1 MSETNSLNEKNINQN
16 TSPQDNENNN
26 EFGLLYTEK
35 YRPKHYSDLLTEEKA
50 NREILT
56 WMKSWDD
63 IVFNKKFIIP
73 KIPIPIMN
81 NSLSPIKP
89 KFNKTG
95 LKKDEKNKDNL
106 FQYVEVDYI
115 RQKHKIIL
123 IGGPPGVGKTTLA
136 NIIAKQC
143 GYEPIVVNASDE
155 RTTDKLILRIYNSTL
170 IHNLTNL
177 KKDQKRKPTCLILD
191 EIDGISI
198 NNRKPIKTIIDF
210 IKTGHLDK
218 KILEANKKEILD
230 DIKNDKNLN
239 NGGKVNFAR
248 YNKKNK
254 RNKNNNNLN
263 NQENDF
269 TSDEDDISNIDEDD
283 DENNNNEKTYNRKK
297 NINQGIQRPIICICN
312 DLYAKQLSLLR
323 KEALVY
329 NLKKIDEKKLF
340 DLLYSITKKEN
351 LPIDKITIKNIC
363 ELCNSDIRSCLLSLQ
378 FFSYHKKNSEL
389 ISDIIHDKEKLKYI
403 CNKDFNENLFNV
415 WNKIFYKI
423 DNNSNFNENL
433 SYKDIKNL
441 YDSCGEHKKIY
452 EGLFNNYLKI
462 SSRERDTLED
472 IQKRSE
478 LTEIFSY
485 EDTIQGK
492 GFSVMPGSV
501 DNYINLSGAY
511 IKKYYFAKNFEKG
524 LIEYTSLFFD
534 YKSKLKNFNNII
546 ENIQENIYEKTHILY
561 KKEELVIN
569 ILPYIYEMISPNFR
583 EISYELL
590 NQKEKKSVDTAINLL
605 LYFGIDMKENTGNQ
619 DYKQNYIYFEPDIK
633 KLVTYNNITMN
644 EDENN
649 EDKDK
654 DKDIDID
661 KEKNKNDDYL
671 LNYNKQLILK
681 AEYEKHKNL
690 SKFNE
695 EKNEKGIN
703 QKVKEEQDNYS
714 KNFNMLLNNMGV
726 GKKRKYNEIK
736 KYESKFIYKF
746 NEGITDCVR
755 RPLDISYFY
764 CK

>member
-1 MSETNSLNEKNINQN
+1 MSETNSSNDKNINLITPSQN
-16 TSPQDNENNN
+16 KESNN
-26 EFGLLYTEK
+26 EISLLYTEK
-35 YRPKHYSDLLTEEKA
+35 YKPKHYSDLLTEEKI

-56 WMKSWDD
+56 WVKSWDD
-63 IVFNKKFIIP
+63 VVFNRKFNIP
-73 KIPIPIMN
+73 KIPVPIMN
-81 NSLSPIKP
+81 NSLSPNKP

-106 FQYVEVDYI
+106 FQYIEVDYI

-123 IGGPPGVGKTTLA
+123 IGGQPGIGKTTLA

-177 KKDQKRKPTCLILD
+177 KKDQKRKPTLLILD
-191 EIDGISI
+191 EIDGISS
-198 NNRKPIKTIIDF
+198 NSKKPIKTIIDF

-218 KILEANKKEILD
+218 KILEENKKEILD
-230 DIKNDKNLN
+230 GIKNNDKALGL
-239 NGGKVNFAR
+239 GGKANFSR
-248 YNKKNK
+248 FNRNIK
-254 RNKNNNNLN
+254 RNKNNFNNN
-263 NQENDF
+263 KENDLS
-269 TSDEDDISNIDEDD
+269 SDEDDISNNDEDD
-283 DENNNNEKTYNRKK
+283 DENTNNEKTYVKRRNT
-297 NINQGIQRPIICICN
+297 NQGIQRPIICICN

-351 LPIDKITIKNIC
+351 LPIDKTTIKNIC
-363 ELCNSDIRSCLLSLQ
+363 ELCNSDIRSCLLCLQ

-389 ISDIIHDKEKLKYI
+389 ISEVIHDKEKLKYI

-415 WNKIFYKI
+415 WNKIFYRI
-423 DNNSNFNENL
+423 DNNSNYNEEL

-462 SSRERDTLED
+462 STRERDTLED

-485 EDTIQGK
+485 EDTIQGR
-492 GFSVMPGSV
+492 GFSLMPGSV

-511 IKKYYFAKNFEKG
+511 INKYYYAKNFEKG
-524 LIEYTSLFFD
+524 LIEYTSLYFD
-534 YKSKLKNFNNII
+534 YKSQLRNYNSII
-546 ENIQENIYEKTHILY
+546 ENIQENIYEKKHILY
-561 KKEELVIN
+561 KKDELVIN
-569 ILPYIYEMISPNFR
+569 ILPYIYEMINPNFR

-590 NQKEKKSVDTAINLL
+590 NQKEKKSVDTAISLL

-619 DYKQNYIYFEPDIK
+619 DYKQNYISFEPDIK
-633 KLVTYNNITMN
+633 KLITYNNNINANDEQEN
-644 EDENN
+644 ENGENN
-649 EDKDK
+649 EF
-654 DKDIDID
+654 
-661 KEKNKNDDYL
+661 L

-695 EKNEKGIN
+695 EKKDKNPN
-703 QKVKEEQDNYS
+703 DKVKEEQDNYNR
-714 KNFNMLLNNMGV
+714 NFNLLLNNMGV
-726 GKKRKYNEIK
+726 GKKRKFNEIK

-746 NEGITDCVR
+746 NEGLTDCVR

>member
-1 MSETNSLNEKNINQN
+1 MSDNNSSSNEQSINNIYQN
-16 TSPQDNENNN
+16 SENDKNN
-26 EFGLLYTEK
+26 EVSLLYTEK
-35 YRPKHYSDLLTEEKA
+35 YRPKHYSDLITEEKI

-56 WMKSWDD
+56 WVKSWDD

-73 KIPIPIMN
+73 KIAIPIMN
-81 NSLSPIKP
+81 NSLSPNKP
-89 KFNKTG
+89 SFNKTG
-95 LKKDEKNKDNL
+95 LKKDENKDL

-170 IHNLTNL
+170 IHNLTNM

-191 EIDGISI
+191 EIDGIST

-218 KILEANKKEILD
+218 KILESNKKEILD
-230 DIKNDKNLN
+230 EIKNIEKNSN
-239 NGGKVNFAR
+239 YGGKANFAR
-248 YNKKNK
+248 KNRNKKNAK
-254 RNKNNNNLN
+254 NSNYINNK
-263 NQENDF
+263 ENDL
-269 TSDEDDISNIDEDD
+269 TSDDDEVSNITEDD
-283 DENNNNEKTYNRKK
+283 DENTNNEKVFNRKR
-297 NINQGIQRPIICICN
+297 NTNQGIQRPIICICN

-340 DLLYSITKKEN
+340 DLLYSITKKES
-351 LPIDKITIKNIC
+351 LPIDKVTIKNIC
-363 ELCNSDIRSCLLSLQ
+363 ELCNCDIRSCLLCLQ

-389 ISDIIHDKEKLKYI
+389 ISEIIHDKDKLRYI

-415 WNKIFYKI
+415 WNKIFYRI
-423 DNNSNFNENL
+423 DNNVNFNNDL
-433 SYKDIKNL
+433 SYNEVKNL

-462 SSRERDTLED
+462 SARERDTLED

-478 LTEIFSY
+478 LSDIFSY
-485 EDTIQGK
+485 EDNIQGK

-511 IKKYYFAKNFEKG
+511 INKYYFAKNFEKG

-534 YKSKLKNFNNII
+534 YKSKLKTNNNII

-561 KKEELVIN
+561 KKDELIIN
-569 ILPYIYEMISPNFR
+569 LLPYIYEMINPNFR

-590 NQKEKKSVDTAINLL
+590 NQKEKKCVDTAINLL
-605 LYFGIDMKENTGNQ
+605 LYFGIDMKENSANQ
-619 DYKQNYIYFEPDIK
+619 DNKQNYIYFEPDIK
-633 KLVTYNNITMN
+633 KLIAYYNIVLEKESESSEN
-644 EDENN
+644 EINN
-649 EDKDK
+649 GK
-654 DKDIDID
+654 
-661 KEKNKNDDYL
+661 KENDDSL

-695 EKNEKGIN
+695 EKKENSGNEKA
-703 QKVKEEQDNYS
+703 KEEQDNYS
-714 KNFNMLLNNMGV
+714 RNFNMLLNNMGV
-726 GKKRKYNEIK
+726 GKKRKFNEIK

>member
-1 MSETNSLNEKNINQN
+1 MSETNSSNDKNINLITPSQN
-16 TSPQDNENNN
+16 KESNN
-26 EFGLLYTEK
+26 EISLLYTEK
-35 YRPKHYSDLLTEEKA
+35 YKPKHYSDLLTEEKI

-56 WMKSWDD
+56 WVKSWDD
-63 IVFNKKFIIP
+63 VVFNRKFNIP
-73 KIPIPIMN
+73 KIPVPIMN
-81 NSLSPIKP
+81 NSLSPNKP

-95 LKKDEKNKDNL
+95 LKDEKNKDNL
-106 FQYVEVDYI
+106 FQYIEVDYI

-123 IGGPPGVGKTTLA
+123 IGGQPGIGKTTLA

-177 KKDQKRKPTCLILD
+177 KKDQKRKPTLLILD
-191 EIDGISI
+191 EIDGISS
-198 NNRKPIKTIIDF
+198 NSRKPIKTIIDF

-218 KILEANKKEILD
+218 KILEENKKEILD
-230 DIKNDKNLN
+230 GIKNNDKALGL
-239 NGGKVNFAR
+239 GGKANFSR
-248 YNKKNK
+248 FNRNIK
-254 RNKNNNNLN
+254 RNKNNFNNN
-263 NQENDF
+263 KENDLS
-269 TSDEDDISNIDEDD
+269 SDEDDISNNDEDD
-283 DENNNNEKTYNRKK
+283 DENTNNEKTYVKRRNT
-297 NINQGIQRPIICICN
+297 NQGIQRPIICICN

-351 LPIDKITIKNIC
+351 LPIDKTTIKNIC
-363 ELCNSDIRSCLLSLQ
+363 ELCNSDIRSCLLCLQ

-389 ISDIIHDKEKLKYI
+389 ISEVIHDKEKLKYI

-415 WNKIFYKI
+415 WNKIFYRI
-423 DNNSNFNENL
+423 DNNSNYNEEL

-462 SSRERDTLED
+462 STRERDTLED

-485 EDTIQGK
+485 EDTIQGR
-492 GFSVMPGSV
+492 GFSLMPGSV

-511 IKKYYFAKNFEKG
+511 INKYYYAKNFEKG
-524 LIEYTSLFFD
+524 LIEYTSLYFD
-534 YKSKLKNFNNII
+534 YKSQLRNYNSII
-546 ENIQENIYEKTHILY
+546 ENIQENIYEKKHILY
-561 KKEELVIN
+561 KKDELVIN
-569 ILPYIYEMISPNFR
+569 ILPYIYEMINPNFR

-590 NQKEKKSVDTAINLL
+590 NQKEKKSVDTAISLL

-619 DYKQNYIYFEPDIK
+619 DYKQNYISFEPDIK
-633 KLVTYNNITMN
+633 KLITYNNNINANDEQEN
-644 EDENN
+644 ENGENN
-649 EDKDK
+649 EF
-654 DKDIDID
+654 
-661 KEKNKNDDYL
+661 L

-695 EKNEKGIN
+695 EKKDKNPN
-703 QKVKEEQDNYS
+703 DKVKEEQDNYNR
-714 KNFNMLLNNMGV
+714 NFNLLLNNMGV
-726 GKKRKYNEIK
+726 GKKRKFNEIK

-746 NEGITDCVR
+746 NEGLTDCVR

>member
-1 MSETNSLNEKNINQN
+1 MSETNSSNDKNINLITPSQN
-16 TSPQDNENNN
+16 KESNN
-26 EFGLLYTEK
+26 EISLLYTEK
-35 YRPKHYSDLLTEEKA
+35 YKPKHYSDLLTEEKI

-56 WMKSWDD
+56 WVKSWDD
-63 IVFNKKFIIP
+63 VVFNRKFNIP
-73 KIPIPIMN
+73 KIPVPIMN
-81 NSLSPIKP
+81 NSLSPNKP

-106 FQYVEVDYI
+106 FQYIEVDYI

-123 IGGPPGVGKTTLA
+123 IGGQPGIGKTTLA

-177 KKDQKRKPTCLILD
+177 KKDQKRKPTLLILD
-191 EIDGISI
+191 EIDGISS
-198 NNRKPIKTIIDF
+198 NSKKPIKTIIDF

-218 KILEANKKEILD
+218 KILEENKKEILD
-230 DIKNDKNLN
+230 GIKNNDKALGL
-239 NGGKVNFAR
+239 GGKANFSR
-248 YNKKNK
+248 FNRNIK
-254 RNKNNNNLN
+254 RNKNNFNNN
-263 NQENDF
+263 KENDLS
-269 TSDEDDISNIDEDD
+269 SDEDDISNNDEDD
-283 DENNNNEKTYNRKK
+283 DENTNNEKTYVKRRNT
-297 NINQGIQRPIICICN
+297 NQGIQRPIICICN

-351 LPIDKITIKNIC
+351 LPIDKTTIKNIC
-363 ELCNSDIRSCLLSLQ
+363 ELCNSDIRSCLLCLQ

-389 ISDIIHDKEKLKYI
+389 ISEVIHDKEKLKYI

-415 WNKIFYKI
+415 WNKIFYRI
-423 DNNSNFNENL
+423 DNNSNYNEEL

-462 SSRERDTLED
+462 STRERDTLED

-485 EDTIQGK
+485 EDTLQGR
-492 GFSVMPGSV
+492 GFSLMPGSV

-511 IKKYYFAKNFEKG
+511 INKYYYAKNFEKG
-524 LIEYTSLFFD
+524 LIEYTSLYFD
-534 YKSKLKNFNNII
+534 YKSQLRNYNSII
-546 ENIQENIYEKTHILY
+546 ENIQENIYEKKHILY
-561 KKEELVIN
+561 KKDELVIN
-569 ILPYIYEMISPNFR
+569 ILPYIYEMINPNFR

-590 NQKEKKSVDTAINLL
+590 NQKEKKSVDTAISLL

-619 DYKQNYIYFEPDIK
+619 DYKQNYISFEPDIK
-633 KLVTYNNITMN
+633 KLITYNNNINANDEQEN
-644 EDENN
+644 ENGENN
-649 EDKDK
+649 EF
-654 DKDIDID
+654 
-661 KEKNKNDDYL
+661 L

-695 EKNEKGIN
+695 EKKDKNPN
-703 QKVKEEQDNYS
+703 DKVKEEQDNYNR
-714 KNFNMLLNNMGV
+714 NFNLLLNNMGV
-726 GKKRKYNEIK
+726 GKKRKFNEIK

-746 NEGITDCVR
+746 NEGLTDCVR

>member
-1 MSETNSLNEKNINQN
+1 MSETNSSNDKNINMIN
-16 TSPQDNENNN
+16 TSSEIDSNN
-26 EFGLLYTEK
+26 ELTLLYTEK
-35 YRPKHYSDLLTEEKA
+35 YRPKHYSDLLTEEKT

-56 WMKSWDD
+56 WVKSWDD
-63 IVFNKKFIIP
+63 IVFNKKFQIP
-73 KIPIPIMN
+73 KMQIPIMSS
-81 NSLSPIKP
+81 SLSPIKQ
-89 KFNKTG
+89 KFNKIG

-106 FQYVEVDYI
+106 FQYVEVEYI

-123 IGGPPGVGKTTLA
+123 IGGPPGIGKTTLA
-136 NIIAKQC
+136 YIISKQC
-143 GYEPIVVNASDE
+143 GYEPIVVNASEE
-155 RTTDKLILRIYNSTL
+155 RTTDKLILRIYNTTL

-177 KKDQKRKPTCLILD
+177 KEGQARKPTCLILD
-191 EIDGISI
+191 EIDGIST
-198 NNRKPIKTIIDF
+198 NTRKPIKTIIDF
-210 IKTGHLDK
+210 IKTGHMDK

-230 DIKNDKNLN
+230 EIKNIDKNLN
-239 NGGKVNFAR
+239 NGGKSNFSR
-248 YNKKNK
+248 YNRNIKK
-254 RNKNNNNLN
+254 NKNNNNFN
-263 NQENDF
+263 NNRDNDF
-269 TSDEDDISNIDEDD
+269 TSDEDDISNITDEDD
-283 DENNNNEKTYNRKK
+283 ENTNNERTFNRKR
-297 NINQGIQRPIICICN
+297 NTNQGIQRPIICICN

-363 ELCNSDIRSCLLSLQ
+363 DLCNSDIRSCLLCLQ
-378 FFSYHKKNSEL
+378 FFSYHKKDSEL
-389 ISDIIHDKEKLKYI
+389 ISEIIHDKDKLRYI

-415 WNKIFYKI
+415 WNKLFYKI
-423 DNNSNFNENL
+423 DNNINYNNNL
-433 SYKDIKNL
+433 SYKEIKNL

-462 SSRERDTLED
+462 STRERDTLED

-478 LTEIFSY
+478 LTDLFSY
-485 EDTIQGK
+485 EDDIQGK
-492 GFSVMPGSV
+492 GFIIMPGSV
-501 DNYINLSGAY
+501 DHYINLSGAY
-511 IKKYYFAKNFEKG
+511 INKYYYAKNFEKG

-534 YKSKLKNFNNII
+534 YKSKIKNNNSII

-561 KKEELVIN
+561 KKKELIIN
-569 ILPYIYEMISPNFR
+569 LLPYIYEMINPNFR

-590 NQKEKKSVDTAINLL
+590 NQKEKKRVDTAINLL

-619 DYKQNYIYFEPDIK
+619 DNKQNYISFEPDIK
-633 KLVTYNNITMN
+633 KLITYNNDILKN
-644 EDENN
+644 ESENRDSEKKNENN
-649 EDKDK
+649 DF
-654 DKDIDID
+654 
-661 KEKNKNDDYL
+661 L

-695 EKNEKGIN
+695 EKKESKGNEKI
-703 QKVKEEQDNYS
+703 KEEQDNYS
-714 KNFNMLLNNMGV
+714 RNFNLLLNNMGV
-726 GKKRKYNEIK
+726 GKKRKFNEIK

>member
-1 MSETNSLNEKNINQN
+1 MSETNSSNDKIINSIFPDQN
-16 TSPQDNENNN
+16 KESNN
-26 EFGLLYTEK
+26 EISLLYTEK
-35 YRPKHYSDLLTEEKA
+35 YKPKHYSDLLTEEKI

-56 WMKSWDD
+56 WVKSWDD
-63 IVFNKKFIIP
+63 VVFNRKFNIP
-73 KIPIPIMN
+73 KIPVPIMN
-81 NSLSPIKP
+81 NSLSPNKP

-106 FQYVEVDYI
+106 FQYIEVDYI

-123 IGGPPGVGKTTLA
+123 IGGQPGIGKTTLA

-177 KKDQKRKPTCLILD
+177 KKDQKRKPTLLILD
-191 EIDGISI
+191 EIDGISS
-198 NNRKPIKTIIDF
+198 NSKKPIKTIIDF

-218 KILEANKKEILD
+218 KILEENKKEILD
-230 DIKNDKNLN
+230 GIKNNDRGLGL
-239 NGGKVNFAR
+239 GGKANFSR
-248 YNKKNK
+248 FNRNNK
-254 RNKNNNNLN
+254 RNKNNFNNN
-263 NQENDF
+263 KENDL
-269 TSDEDDISNIDEDD
+269 TSDEDDISNNDEEE
-283 DENNNNEKTYNRKK
+283 DENTNNEKAYVKRRNT
-297 NINQGIQRPIICICN
+297 NQGIQRPIICICN

-329 NLKKIDEKKLF
+329 NLKKVDEKKLF

-351 LPIDKITIKNIC
+351 LPIDKTTIKNIC
-363 ELCNSDIRSCLLSLQ
+363 ELCNSDIRSCLLCLQ

-389 ISDIIHDKEKLKYI
+389 ISEVIHDKEKLKYI

-415 WNKIFYKI
+415 WNKIFYRI
-423 DNNSNFNENL
+423 DNNSNYNEEL

-452 EGLFNNYLKI
+452 EGLFSNYLKI
-462 SSRERDTLED
+462 STRERDTLED

-485 EDTIQGK
+485 EDTMQGR
-492 GFSVMPGSV
+492 GFRIMPGSV

-511 IKKYYFAKNFEKG
+511 INKYYYAKNFEKG
-524 LIEYTSLFFD
+524 LIEYTSLYFD
-534 YKSKLKNFNNII
+534 YKSQLRNYNSII
-546 ENIQENIYEKTHILY
+546 ENIQENIYEKKLILY
-561 KKEELVIN
+561 KKDELVIN
-569 ILPYIYEMISPNFR
+569 ILPYIYEMINPNFR

-590 NQKEKKSVDTAINLL
+590 NQKEKKSVDTAISLL

-619 DYKQNYIYFEPDIK
+619 DYKQNYISFEPDIK
-633 KLVTYNNITMN
+633 KLITYNNNISVGGEQEN
-644 EDENN
+644 ENDENN
-649 EDKDK
+649 EF
-654 DKDIDID
+654 
-661 KEKNKNDDYL
+661 L

-695 EKNEKGIN
+695 EKKDKNPNEKA
-703 QKVKEEQDNYS
+703 KEEQDNYS
-714 KNFNMLLNNMGV
+714 RNFNLLLNNMGV
-726 GKKRKYNEIK
+726 GKKRKFNEIK
-736 KYESKFIYKF
+736 KYESKFIYTF
-746 NEGITDCVR
+746 NEGLTDCVR

>member
-1 MSETNSLNEKNINQN
+1 MSDNNSSSNEQSINNIFQN
-16 TSPQDNENNN
+16 SENDKINEVS
-26 EFGLLYTEK
+26 LLYTEK
-35 YRPKHYSDLLTEEKA
+35 YRPKHYSDLITEEKI

-56 WMKSWDD
+56 WVKSWDD

-73 KIPIPIMN
+73 KIAIPIMN
-81 NSLSPIKP
+81 NSLSPNKP
-89 KFNKTG
+89 SFNKTG
-95 LKKDEKNKDNL
+95 LKKDENKDL

-170 IHNLTNL
+170 IHNLTNM

-191 EIDGISI
+191 EIDGIST

-210 IKTGHLDK
+210 IKTGHMDK
-218 KILEANKKEILD
+218 KILESNKKEILD
-230 DIKNDKNLN
+230 EIKNNEKNSN
-239 NGGKVNFAR
+239 YGGKANFAR
-248 YNKKNK
+248 KNRNKKNAK
-254 RNKNNNNLN
+254 NSNYINNK
-263 NQENDF
+263 ENDL
-269 TSDEDDISNIDEDD
+269 TSEDDDISNITEDD
-283 DENNNNEKTYNRKK
+283 DENTINEKVNNRKR
-297 NINQGIQRPIICICN
+297 NTNQGIQRPIICICN

-340 DLLYSITKKEN
+340 DLLYSITKKES
-351 LPIDKITIKNIC
+351 LPIDKVTIKNIC
-363 ELCNSDIRSCLLSLQ
+363 ELCNCDIRSCLLCLQ

-389 ISDIIHDKEKLKYI
+389 ISEIIHDKDKLRYI

-423 DNNSNFNENL
+423 DNNINYNNDL
-433 SYKDIKNL
+433 SYNEVKNL

-462 SSRERDTLED
+462 TARERDTLED

-478 LTEIFSY
+478 LSDIFSY
-485 EDTIQGK
+485 EDNLQGK

-511 IKKYYFAKNFEKG
+511 INKYYFAKNFEKG

-534 YKSKLKNFNNII
+534 YKSKLKNYNNII
-546 ENIQENIYEKTHILY
+546 ENIQENIYEKTHTLY
-561 KKEELVIN
+561 KKDELIIN
-569 ILPYIYEMISPNFR
+569 LLPYIYEMITPNFR

-605 LYFGIDMKENTGNQ
+605 LYFGIDMKENNANQ
-619 DYKQNYIYFEPDIK
+619 DNKQNYISFEPDIK
-633 KLVTYNNITMN
+633 KLITYYNIVL
-644 EDENN
+644 EKESESDENEIKN
-649 EDKDK
+649 GK
-654 DKDIDID
+654 
-661 KEKNKNDDYL
+661 KENDDSL

-695 EKNEKGIN
+695 EKKEKSGNE
-703 QKVKEEQDNYS
+703 KVKEEQDNYS
-714 KNFNMLLNNMGV
+714 RNFNMLLNNMGV
-726 GKKRKYNEIK
+726 GKKRKFNEIK

>member
-1 MSETNSLNEKNINQN
+1 MSETNSSNDKNINIISSFPN
-16 TSPQDNENNN
+16 NENNN
-26 EFGLLYTEK
+26 EITLLYTEK
-35 YRPKHYSDLLTEEKA
+35 YKPKNYSDLLTEERI

-63 IVFNKKFIIP
+63 IVFNKKFPIP
-73 KIPIPIMN
+73 KIAIPIMS
-81 NSLSPIKP
+81 NSLSPNKP

-106 FQYVEVDYI
+106 FQYIEVDYI

-123 IGGPPGVGKTTLA
+123 IGGPPGIGKTTLA
-136 NIIAKQC
+136 NIISRHC
-143 GYEPIVVNASDE
+143 GYEPIVVNASEE

-191 EIDGISI
+191 EIDGISS

-230 DIKNDKNLN
+230 DNKNNDKNLN
-239 NGGKVNFAR
+239 IGGKANFSR
-248 YNKKNK
+248 YNKNHRK
-254 RNKNNNNLN
+254 NKNNNFNK
-263 NQENDF
+263 ENDF
-269 TSDEDDISNIDEDD
+269 TSDEDDISNIDEEENN
-283 DENNNNEKTYNRKK
+283 ENNNNERTYNRRR
-297 NINQGIQRPIICICN
+297 NNNNQGIQRPIICICN

-351 LPIDKITIKNIC
+351 LPIDKVTIKNIS
-363 ELCNSDIRSCLLSLQ
+363 ELCNNDIRSCLLCLQ

-389 ISDIIHDKEKLKYI
+389 ISEIIHDKEKLKYI

-423 DNNSNFNENL
+423 DNNVNYSEDL

-441 YDSCGEHKKIY
+441 YDSCGEHKKLY
-452 EGLFNNYLKI
+452 EGLFSNYLKI
-462 SSRERDTLED
+462 STRERDTLED

-485 EDTIQGK
+485 EDVMQGK
-492 GFSVMPGSV
+492 GFSIMPGSI

-511 IKKYYFAKNFEKG
+511 INKYYYAKHFEKG
-524 LIEYTSLFFD
+524 LIEYTSLFYD
-534 YKSKLKNFNNII
+534 YKSKLRNINSII
-546 ENIQENIYEKTHILY
+546 ENIQENIYEKVHILY
-561 KKEELVIN
+561 KKDELIIN
-569 ILPYIYEMISPNFR
+569 LLPYIYEMISPNFR

-590 NQKEKKSVDTAINLL
+590 NQQEKKRIDTAINLL

-619 DYKQNYIYFEPDIK
+619 DNKQNFIYFEPDIK
-633 KLVTYNNITMN
+633 KLITYNYKILKN
-644 EDENN
+644 ETENE
-649 EDKDK
+649 EDKET
-654 DKDIDID
+654 ID
-661 KEKNKNDDYL
+661 NDESL

-690 SKFNE
+690 SKFNNE
-695 EKNEKGIN
+695 EK
-703 QKVKEEQDNYS
+703 KENSQSDKIKEDQDNYNR
-714 KNFNMLLNNMGV
+714 NFNMLLNNMGV
-726 GKKRKYNEIK
+726 GKKRRFNEIK

>member
-1 MSETNSLNEKNINQN
+1 MSETNSSNDKNINIITPSQN
-16 TSPQDNENNN
+16 KESNN
-26 EFGLLYTEK
+26 EISLLYTEK
-35 YRPKHYSDLLTEEKA
+35 YKPKHYSDLLTEEKI

-56 WMKSWDD
+56 WVKSWDD
-63 IVFNKKFIIP
+63 VVFNRKFNIP
-73 KIPIPIMN
+73 KIPVPIMN
-81 NSLSPIKP
+81 NSLSPNKP

-106 FQYVEVDYI
+106 FQYIEVDYI

-123 IGGPPGVGKTTLA
+123 IGGQPGIGKTTLA

-177 KKDQKRKPTCLILD
+177 KKDQKRKPTLLILD
-191 EIDGISI
+191 EIDGISS
-198 NNRKPIKTIIDF
+198 NSKKPIKTIIDF

-218 KILEANKKEILD
+218 KILEENKKEILD
-230 DIKNDKNLN
+230 GIKNNDKALGL
-239 NGGKVNFAR
+239 GGKANFSR
-248 YNKKNK
+248 FNRNIK
-254 RNKNNNNLN
+254 RNKNNFNNN
-263 NQENDF
+263 KENDLS
-269 TSDEDDISNIDEDD
+269 SDEDDISNNDEDD
-283 DENNNNEKTYNRKK
+283 DENTNNEKTYVKRRNT
-297 NINQGIQRPIICICN
+297 NQGIQRPIICICN

-351 LPIDKITIKNIC
+351 LPIDKTTIKNIC
-363 ELCNSDIRSCLLSLQ
+363 ELCNSDIRSCLLCLQ

-389 ISDIIHDKEKLKYI
+389 ISEVIHDKEKLKYI

-415 WNKIFYKI
+415 WNKIFYRI
-423 DNNSNFNENL
+423 DNNSNYNEEL

-462 SSRERDTLED
+462 STRERDTLED

-485 EDTIQGK
+485 EDTIQGR
-492 GFSVMPGSV
+492 GFSLMPGSV

-511 IKKYYFAKNFEKG
+511 INKYYYAKNFEKG
-524 LIEYTSLFFD
+524 LIEYTSLYFD
-534 YKSKLKNFNNII
+534 YKSQLRNYNSII
-546 ENIQENIYEKTHILY
+546 ENIQENIYEKKHILY
-561 KKEELVIN
+561 KKDELVIN
-569 ILPYIYEMISPNFR
+569 ILPYIYEMINPNFR

-590 NQKEKKSVDTAINLL
+590 NQKEKKSVDTAISLL

-619 DYKQNYIYFEPDIK
+619 DYKQNYISFEPDIK
-633 KLVTYNNITMN
+633 KLITYNNNINANDEQEN
-644 EDENN
+644 ENGENN
-649 EDKDK
+649 EF
-654 DKDIDID
+654 
-661 KEKNKNDDYL
+661 L

-695 EKNEKGIN
+695 EKKDKNPN
-703 QKVKEEQDNYS
+703 DKVKEEQDNYNR
-714 KNFNMLLNNMGV
+714 NFNLLLNNMGV
-726 GKKRKYNEIK
+726 GKKRKFNEIK

-746 NEGITDCVR
+746 NEGLTDCVR

>member
-1 MSETNSLNEKNINQN
+1 MSETNSSNDKNINIIN
-16 TSPQDNENNN
+16 ASSENENNN
-26 EFGLLYTEK
+26 ELSLLYTEK
-35 YRPKHYSDLLTEEKA
+35 YRPKHYSDLLTDEKI

-56 WMKSWDD
+56 WVKSWDD
-63 IVFNKKFIIP
+63 IVFNRKFNIP

-95 LKKDEKNKDNL
+95 LKKDDKNKDNL

-177 KKDQKRKPTCLILD
+177 KEGQKRKPTCLILD
-191 EIDGISI
+191 EIDGIST

-230 DIKNDKNLN
+230 EIKNIDKNLN

-248 YNKKNK
+248 YNRNNKK
-254 RNKNNNNLN
+254 NKNNNNFN
-263 NQENDF
+263 NRDNDF
-269 TSDEDDISNIDEDD
+269 TSDEDDISNITDDD
-283 DENNNNEKTYNRKK
+283 DENTNNERTFNRKR
-297 NINQGIQRPIICICN
+297 NTNQGIQRPIICICN

-329 NLKKIDEKKLF
+329 NLKKIDDKKLF
-340 DLLYSITKKEN
+340 DLLYSITKKES

-363 ELCNSDIRSCLLSLQ
+363 DLCNSDIRSCLLCLQ
-378 FFSYHKKNSEL
+378 FFSYHKKNNEL
-389 ISDIIHDKEKLKYI
+389 ISEIIHDKDKLKYI

-423 DNNSNFNENL
+423 DNNVNYNNNL
-433 SYKDIKNL
+433 SYKEIKNL

-462 SSRERDTLED
+462 STRERDALED

-478 LTEIFSY
+478 LTDIFSY
-485 EDTIQGK
+485 EDDIQGK
-492 GFSVMPGSV
+492 GFTVMPGSV

-511 IKKYYFAKNFEKG
+511 INKYYYAKNFEKG

-534 YKSKLKNFNNII
+534 YKSKIRNNNSII

-561 KKEELVIN
+561 KKKELIIN
-569 ILPYIYEMISPNFR
+569 LLPYIYEMINPNFR

-590 NQKEKKSVDTAINLL
+590 NQNEKKRVDTAINLL

-619 DYKQNYIYFEPDIK
+619 DNKQNYIYFEPDIK
-633 KLVTYNNITMN
+633 KLITYNNDILKDESEN
-644 EDENN
+644 GDDEKKSENN
-649 EDKDK
+649 DS
-654 DKDIDID
+654 
-661 KEKNKNDDYL
+661 L

-695 EKNEKGIN
+695 EKKESKGNEKI
-703 QKVKEEQDNYS
+703 KEEQDNYS
-714 KNFNMLLNNMGV
+714 RNFNLLLNNMGV
-726 GKKRKYNEIK
+726 GKKRKFNEIK

-755 RPLDISYFY
+755 RPLDINYFY

>member
-1 MSETNSLNEKNINQN
+1 MSETNSSNDKNINSIFPDQN
-16 TSPQDNENNN
+16 KESNN
-26 EFGLLYTEK
+26 EISLLYTEK
-35 YRPKHYSDLLTEEKA
+35 YKPKHYSDLLTEEKV

-56 WMKSWDD
+56 WVKSWDD
-63 IVFNKKFIIP
+63 VVFNRKFNIP
-73 KIPIPIMN
+73 KIPVPIMN
-81 NSLSPIKP
+81 NSLSPNKP

-106 FQYVEVDYI
+106 FQYIEVDYI

-123 IGGPPGVGKTTLA
+123 IGGQPGIGKTTLA

-177 KKDQKRKPTCLILD
+177 KKDQKRKPTLLILD
-191 EIDGISI
+191 EIDGISS
-198 NNRKPIKTIIDF
+198 NSKKPIKTIIDF

-218 KILEANKKEILD
+218 KILEENKKEILD
-230 DIKNDKNLN
+230 GIKNNDKALGL
-239 NGGKVNFAR
+239 GGKANFLR
-248 YNKKNK
+248 FYRNNK
-254 RNKNNNNLN
+254 RSKNNFNNN
-263 NQENDF
+263 KENDL
-269 TSDEDDISNIDEDD
+269 TSDEDDISNNDEEE
-283 DENNNNEKTYNRKK
+283 DENTNNEKAYVKRR

-351 LPIDKITIKNIC
+351 LPIDKTTIKNIC
-363 ELCNSDIRSCLLSLQ
+363 ELCNSDIRSCLLCLQ

-389 ISDIIHDKEKLKYI
+389 ISEVIHDKEKLKYI

-415 WNKIFYKI
+415 WNKIFYRI
-423 DNNSNFNENL
+423 DNNSNYNEEL

-462 SSRERDTLED
+462 STRERDTLED

-478 LTEIFSY
+478 LTDIFSY
-485 EDTIQGK
+485 EDTIQGR
-492 GFSVMPGSV
+492 GFSMMPGSV

-511 IKKYYFAKNFEKG
+511 INKYYYAKNFEKG
-524 LIEYTSLFFD
+524 LIEYTSLYFD
-534 YKSKLKNFNNII
+534 YKSQLRNYNSII
-546 ENIQENIYEKTHILY
+546 ENIQENIYEKKHILY
-561 KKEELVIN
+561 KKDELVIN
-569 ILPYIYEMISPNFR
+569 ILPYIYEMINPNFR

-590 NQKEKKSVDTAINLL
+590 NQKEKKSVDTAISLL
-605 LYFGIDMKENTGNQ
+605 LYFGIDMKENTGSQ
-619 DYKQNYIYFEPDIK
+619 DYKQNYISFEPDIK
-633 KLVTYNNITMN
+633 KLITYNNNISESDEQEN
-644 EDENN
+644 ENDENN
-649 EDKDK
+649 EF
-654 DKDIDID
+654 
-661 KEKNKNDDYL
+661 L

-695 EKNEKGIN
+695 EKKDKNPNE
-703 QKVKEEQDNYS
+703 KVKEEQDNYNR
-714 KNFNMLLNNMGV
+714 NFNLLLNNMGV
-726 GKKRKYNEIK
+726 GKKRKFNEIK

-746 NEGITDCVR
+746 NEGLTDCVR

>member
-1 MSETNSLNEKNINQN
+1 MSEGNSSSDKNLIVSEKE
-16 TSPQDNENNN
+16 SNNN
-26 EFGLLYTEK
+26 EITLLYTEK
-35 YRPKHYSDLLTEEKA
+35 YRPKHYSDLLTEEKV

-63 IVFNKKFIIP
+63 IVFNRKFAIP
-73 KIPIPIMN
+73 KIPIPLMN
-81 NSLSPIKP
+81 NSLSPLKP
-89 KFNKTG
+89 NFNKIG
-95 LKKDEKNKDNL
+95 LKKDDKNKDNNQIQ
-106 FQYVEVDYI
+106 FVEVDYI

-155 RTTDKLILRIYNSTL
+155 RTTDKLILRIYNTTL
-170 IHNLTNL
+170 MHNLTNL

-191 EIDGISI
+191 EIDGINT

-210 IKTGHLDK
+210 IKTGHMDK
-218 KILEANKKEILD
+218 KILEANKKEIMEEL
-230 DIKNDKNLN
+230 KNTEKINI
-239 NGGKVNFAR
+239 GGKANFSR
-248 YNKKNK
+248 YN
-254 RNKNNNNLN
+254 RNVRKAKTNSNNNYK
-263 NQENDF
+263 ENDL
-269 TSDEDDISNIDEDD
+269 TSDEDDISNIDEEE
-283 DENNNNEKTYNRKK
+283 DENTNNEKTYNKK
-297 NINQGIQRPIICICN
+297 RNINQGTQRPIICICN

-323 KEALVY
+323 KEALVF

-351 LPIDKITIKNIC
+351 LPIDKVTIKNIS
-363 ELCNSDIRSCLLSLQ
+363 ELCNNDIRSCLLCCQ

-389 ISDIIHDKEKLKYI
+389 ISEIIHDKEKLRYI

-423 DNNSNFNENL
+423 DNNTNYNEDL
-433 SYKDIKNL
+433 SYKEIKNL
-441 YDSCGEHKKIY
+441 YDSCGEYKKIY
-452 EGLFNNYLKI
+452 EGLYSNYLKI
-462 SSRERDTLED
+462 STRERDTLED

-478 LTEIFSY
+478 LSEIFSY
-485 EDTIQGK
+485 EDVMQGK
-492 GFSVMPGSV
+492 GFIIMPGSV
-501 DNYINLSGAY
+501 DKYINFSGEY
-511 IKKYYFAKNFEKG
+511 INKYYYAKNFEKG

-534 YKSKLKNFNNII
+534 YKSKLRNNNSII

-561 KKEELVIN
+561 KKDELIN
-569 ILPYIYEMISPNFR
+569 LLPYIYEMINPNFR

-590 NQKEKKSVDTAINLL
+590 NQAEKKRVDTAIKLL
-605 LYFGIDMKENTGNQ
+605 LYFGIDMKENSGDN
-619 DYKQNYIYFEPDIK
+619 KQNYISFEPDIK
-633 KLVTYNNITMN
+633 KLITYNLEDLTN
-644 EDENN
+644 ETENGEKNGNN
-649 EDKDK
+649 ES
-654 DKDIDID
+654 
-661 KEKNKNDDYL
+661 L

-681 AEYEKHKNL
+681 AEFEKHKNL

-695 EKNEKGIN
+695 EKKDKDIN
-703 QKVKEEQDNYS
+703 GKIKEEQDNYN

-726 GKKRKYNEIK
+726 GKKRKFNEIK
-736 KYESKFIYKF
+736 KYESKFIYRY

>member
-1 MSETNSLNEKNINQN
+1 MSETNSSNDKNINLITPSQN
-16 TSPQDNENNN
+16 KESNN
-26 EFGLLYTEK
+26 EISLLYTEK
-35 YRPKHYSDLLTEEKA
+35 YKPKHYSDLLTEEKI

-56 WMKSWDD
+56 WVKSWDD
-63 IVFNKKFIIP
+63 VVFNRKFNIP
-73 KIPIPIMN
+73 KIPVPIMN
-81 NSLSPIKP
+81 NSLSPNKP

-106 FQYVEVDYI
+106 FQYIEVDYI

-123 IGGPPGVGKTTLA
+123 IGGQPGIGKTTLA

-177 KKDQKRKPTCLILD
+177 KKDQKRKPTLLILD
-191 EIDGISI
+191 EIDGISS
-198 NNRKPIKTIIDF
+198 NSKKPIKTIIDF

-218 KILEANKKEILD
+218 KILEENKKEILD
-230 DIKNDKNLN
+230 GIKNNDKVLGL
-239 NGGKVNFAR
+239 GGKANFSR
-248 YNKKNK
+248 FNRNIK
-254 RNKNNNNLN
+254 RNKNNFNNN
-263 NQENDF
+263 KENDL
-269 TSDEDDISNIDEDD
+269 TSDEDDISNNDEDD
-283 DENNNNEKTYNRKK
+283 DENTNNEKTYVKRRNT
-297 NINQGIQRPIICICN
+297 NQGIQRPIICICN

-351 LPIDKITIKNIC
+351 LPIDKTTIKNIC
-363 ELCNSDIRSCLLSLQ
+363 ELCNSDIRSCLLCLQ

-389 ISDIIHDKEKLKYI
+389 ISEVIHDKEKLKYI

-415 WNKIFYKI
+415 WNKIFYRI
-423 DNNSNFNENL
+423 DNNSNYNEEL

-462 SSRERDTLED
+462 STRERDTLED

-485 EDTIQGK
+485 EDTIQGR
-492 GFSVMPGSV
+492 GFSLMPGSV

-511 IKKYYFAKNFEKG
+511 INKYYYAKNFEKG
-524 LIEYTSLFFD
+524 LIEYTSLYFD
-534 YKSKLKNFNNII
+534 YKSQLRNYKSII
-546 ENIQENIYEKTHILY
+546 ENIQENIYEKKHILY
-561 KKEELVIN
+561 KKDELVIN
-569 ILPYIYEMISPNFR
+569 ILPYIYEMINPNFR

-590 NQKEKKSVDTAINLL
+590 NQKEKKSVDTAISLL

-619 DYKQNYIYFEPDIK
+619 DYKQNYISFEPDIK
-633 KLVTYNNITMN
+633 KLITYNNNINANDEQEN
-644 EDENN
+644 ENGENN
-649 EDKDK
+649 EF
-654 DKDIDID
+654 
-661 KEKNKNDDYL
+661 L

-695 EKNEKGIN
+695 EKKDKNPN
-703 QKVKEEQDNYS
+703 DKVKEEQDNYNR
-714 KNFNMLLNNMGV
+714 NFNLLLNNMGV
-726 GKKRKYNEIK
+726 GKKRKFNEIK

-746 NEGITDCVR
+746 NEGLTDCVR

>member
-1 MSETNSLNEKNINQN
+1 MSDNNSSSNEQSINNIFQN
-16 TSPQDNENNN
+16 SENDKINEVS
-26 EFGLLYTEK
+26 LLYTEK
-35 YRPKHYSDLLTEEKA
+35 YRPKHYSDLITEEKI

-56 WMKSWDD
+56 WVKSWDD

-73 KIPIPIMN
+73 KIAIPIMN
-81 NSLSPIKP
+81 NSLSPNKP
-89 KFNKTG
+89 SFNKTG
-95 LKKDEKNKDNL
+95 LKKDENKDL

-170 IHNLTNL
+170 IHNLTNM

-191 EIDGISI
+191 EIDGIST

-210 IKTGHLDK
+210 IKTGHMDK
-218 KILEANKKEILD
+218 KILESNKKEILD
-230 DIKNDKNLN
+230 EIKNNEKNSN
-239 NGGKVNFAR
+239 YGGKANFAR
-248 YNKKNK
+248 KNRNKKNAK
-254 RNKNNNNLN
+254 NSNYINNK
-263 NQENDF
+263 ENDL
-269 TSDEDDISNIDEDD
+269 TSEDDDISNITEDD
-283 DENNNNEKTYNRKK
+283 DENTINERVNNRKR
-297 NINQGIQRPIICICN
+297 NTNQGIQRPIICICN

-340 DLLYSITKKEN
+340 DLLYSITKKES
-351 LPIDKITIKNIC
+351 LPIDKVTIKNIC
-363 ELCNSDIRSCLLSLQ
+363 ELCNCDIRSCLLCLQ

-389 ISDIIHDKEKLKYI
+389 ISEIIHDKDKLRYI

-423 DNNSNFNENL
+423 DNNINYNNDL
-433 SYKDIKNL
+433 SYNEVKSL

-462 SSRERDTLED
+462 TARERDTLED

-478 LTEIFSY
+478 LSDIFSY
-485 EDTIQGK
+485 EDNLQGK

-511 IKKYYFAKNFEKG
+511 INKYYFAKNFEKG

-534 YKSKLKNFNNII
+534 YKSKLKNYNNII
-546 ENIQENIYEKTHILY
+546 ENIQENIYEKTHTLY
-561 KKEELVIN
+561 KKDELIIN
-569 ILPYIYEMISPNFR
+569 LLPYIYEMITPNFR

-605 LYFGIDMKENTGNQ
+605 LYFGIDMKENNANQ
-619 DYKQNYIYFEPDIK
+619 DNKQNYISFEPDIK
-633 KLVTYNNITMN
+633 KLITYYNIVLEKESESN
-644 EDENN
+644 EN
-649 EDKDK
+649 EIKNGK
-654 DKDIDID
+654 
-661 KEKNKNDDYL
+661 KENDDSL

-695 EKNEKGIN
+695 EKKEKSGNE
-703 QKVKEEQDNYS
+703 KVKEEQDNYS
-714 KNFNMLLNNMGV
+714 RNFNMLLNNMGV
-726 GKKRKYNEIK
+726 GKKRKFNEIK

>member
-1 MSETNSLNEKNINQN
+1 MSETNSSNDKNINSIFPDQN
-16 TSPQDNENNN
+16 KESNN
-26 EFGLLYTEK
+26 EISLLYTEK
-35 YRPKHYSDLLTEEKA
+35 YKPKHYSDLLTEEKI

-56 WMKSWDD
+56 WVKSWDD
-63 IVFNKKFIIP
+63 VVFNRKFNIP
-73 KIPIPIMN
+73 KIPVPIMN
-81 NSLSPIKP
+81 NSLSPNKP

-106 FQYVEVDYI
+106 FQYIEVDYI

-123 IGGPPGVGKTTLA
+123 IGGQPGIGKTTLA

-177 KKDQKRKPTCLILD
+177 KKDQKRKPTLLILD
-191 EIDGISI
+191 EIDGISS
-198 NNRKPIKTIIDF
+198 NSKKPIKTIIDF

-218 KILEANKKEILD
+218 KILEENKKEILD
-230 DIKNDKNLN
+230 GIKNNDRGLGL
-239 NGGKVNFAR
+239 GGKANFSR
-248 YNKKNK
+248 FNRNNK
-254 RNKNNNNLN
+254 RNKNNFNNN
-263 NQENDF
+263 KENDL
-269 TSDEDDISNIDEDD
+269 TSDEDDISNNDEEE
-283 DENNNNEKTYNRKK
+283 DENNNNEKAYVKRRNT
-297 NINQGIQRPIICICN
+297 NQGIQRPIICICN

-351 LPIDKITIKNIC
+351 LPIDKTTIKNIC
-363 ELCNSDIRSCLLSLQ
+363 ELCNSDIRSCLLCLQ

-389 ISDIIHDKEKLKYI
+389 ISEVIHDKEKLKYI

-415 WNKIFYKI
+415 WNKIFYRI
-423 DNNSNFNENL
+423 DNNSNYNEEL

-462 SSRERDTLED
+462 STRERDTLED

-485 EDTIQGK
+485 EDTMQGR
-492 GFSVMPGSV
+492 GFRIMPGSV

-511 IKKYYFAKNFEKG
+511 INKYYYAKNFEKG
-524 LIEYTSLFFD
+524 LIEYTSLYFD
-534 YKSKLKNFNNII
+534 YKSQLRNYNSII
-546 ENIQENIYEKTHILY
+546 ENIQENIYEKKHILY
-561 KKEELVIN
+561 KKDELVIN
-569 ILPYIYEMISPNFR
+569 ILPYIYEMINPNFR

-590 NQKEKKSVDTAINLL
+590 NQKEKKSVDTAISLL

-619 DYKQNYIYFEPDIK
+619 DYKQNYISFEPDIK
-633 KLVTYNNITMN
+633 KLITYNNNISVGGEQEN
-644 EDENN
+644 ENDENN
-649 EDKDK
+649 EF
-654 DKDIDID
+654 
-661 KEKNKNDDYL
+661 L

-695 EKNEKGIN
+695 EKKDKNPNEKA
-703 QKVKEEQDNYS
+703 KEEQDNYS
-714 KNFNMLLNNMGV
+714 RNFNLLLNNMGV
-726 GKKRKYNEIK
+726 GKKRKFNEIK
-736 KYESKFIYKF
+736 KYESKFIYTF
-746 NEGITDCVR
+746 NEGLTDCVR